1 MGPRTTLK
9 RRHSRGSLA
18 EKAYLRVR
26 DGILQGEFPLGAV
39 LSRRNLAKEFGM
51 SFLPMSEALQRLEVE
66 GLVESKPRVGT
77 RVRIPTL
84 QDVRESYIIRE
95 ALESQSAR
103 LFAEKSSS
111 LEQMELRRMAEHLDE
126 LYDHCAH
133 EQVDPDFLYSVHTY
147 HLQFHMRIAECTGC
161 IALRDA
167 IEKNQVLV
175 FNWLFDTVAE
185 RRTLP
190 PHFHAELIQAL
201 SSKDPEV
208 ADDAMRKHI
217 RYGLDQV
224 LQRIQPQLDH
234 DSWRLKQS
242 ERESRPESA
251 IANGKR

>member
-1 MGPRTTLK
+1 MDPRTTLN
-9 RRHSRGSLA
+9 RYHSGTSLA

-26 DGILQGEFPLGAV
+26 DGILQGEFRLGAV
-39 LSRRNLAKEFGM
+39 LSRRNLAKQFGM

-111 LEQMELRRMAEHLDE
+111 YEQMELRRMAEHLDE
-126 LYDHCAH
+126 LYDPCAH
-133 EQVDPDFLYSVHTY
+133 EQVDSDFLYSVHAY
-147 HLQFHMRIAECTGC
+147 HLQFHMRIAECTAC

-167 IEKNQVLV
+167 IEKNHVLV

-190 PHFHAELIQAL
+190 PQFHTNLIQAL
-201 SSKDPEV
+201 SSKGPEV
-208 ADDAMRKHI
+208 ADAAMREHV

-224 LQRIQPQLDH
+224 LQRIQPHLDR
-234 DSWRLKQS
+234 DSWRLRQS
-242 ERESRPESA
+242 ERESRSEGA
-251 IANGKR
+251 IANGKS

>member
-1 MGPRTTLK
+1 MDLRTNLK
-9 RRHSRGSLA
+9 RYHSRSSLA

-26 DGILQGEFPLGAV
+26 DGILQGEFRLGAV
-39 LSRRNLAKEFGM
+39 LSRRLLAKQFGM
-51 SFLPMSEALQRLEVE
+51 SFLPISEALQRLEVE

-111 LEQMELRRMAEHLDE
+111 YEQMELRRMAEHLDE
-126 LYDHCAH
+126 LYDPGKHA
-133 EQVDPDFLYSVHTY
+133 QVDSAFLYSVHTY

-167 IEKNQVLV
+167 IEKNHVLV

-190 PHFHAELIQAL
+190 PQFHSQLMQAL
-201 SSKDPEV
+201 SSKDPGA
-208 ADDAMRKHI
+208 ADAAMREHI

-224 LQRIQPQLDH
+224 LHSIQPQLDR
-234 DSWRLKQS
+234 DNWRLRQS
-242 ERESRPESA
+242 EGASRPEGALATS
-251 IANGKR
+251 KR